1 MELETKNRANTAKTT
16 KELSKEAISLALSG
30 EWEKA
35 AVLNRVILDVCPKDV
50 EAMNRL
56 GKALMESGQYGEAKT
71 VLVKVVEASP
81 YNNIAKKNLA
91 RLEQLEGA
99 PAPAR
104 QGRKLSRPPQLFIE
118 ESGKSG
124 TTVLRKPGARQV
136 VASVAPGDPLTLAV
150 ENNGLCVY
158 ARDDEYLGRVEPKLG
173 RRVVR
178 LLEAGNRYEAA
189 VISVKEQGTAII
201 IRETYRHP
209 SLKNVCSFPTKS
221 KEDHRGRAGENIL
234 RYLED
239 SDLDDAEDDGL
250 IDGDPGDDPDDDL
263 EWEE

>member
-81 YNNIAKKNLA
+81 YNNIAKKNLV

-104 QGRKLSRPPQLFIE
+104 QGRKLSGTPSCSSRKAASRARP
-118 ESGKSG
+118 SCKS
-124 TTVLRKPGARQV
+124 R
-136 VASVAPGDPLTLAV
+136 APVRWWPALPPATRSLAV

-173 RRVVR
+173 RRVMR

-189 VISVKEQGTAII
+189 VIGVKEQGTSII
-201 IRETYRHP
+201 MRETYRHP
-209 SLKNVCSFPTKS
+209 SLNNVCSFPAKS
-221 KEDHRGRAGENIL
+221 KEDHRRRLGENNI

-239 SDLDDAEDDGL
+239 SDLDDPEDDGL
-250 IDGDPGDDPDDDL
+250 IDGEPGDDPDDDL